1 MGGHTPFCV
10 GGKDFITEYTMLKVF
25 EEKLLQLFSWLKA
38 GPAGKF
44 LRWWTEELRQA
55 MPASWQQKLQH
66 ALRRAT
72 LVVRNDSLSVGVD
85 ENRSLETLEVFSMAQ
100 DAVLQKQQVEDLLL
114 KNELQ
119 EAPRFLLMEL
129 ESVLNRE
136 LKLPLAAEANLA
148 QVLSFEMD
156 RQTPFRASDVYFDWK
171 ILGRNNDTGQL
182 RLEIFVIPRIEVDQA
197 VSAVTDRGFSLSGVD
212 IIDGDKALGLN
223 LLPAER
229 RFRSVNRKARMNLA
243 LGAACA
249 VLLAMVM
256 AQSIYLREHQV
267 AELEE
272 AIAEVQG
279 EAREVMKIKKQIEE
293 SSEAAGFLATRRA
306 EVPLAIEVLADITR
320 ILPDDT
326 YLDRLVI
333 TNSSVQLQGKSQNAQ
348 RLIELV
354 NESGLL
360 DEAAF
365 RGSTRLDARSGLEI
379 FEVNAEI
386 VRSGAN

>member
-197 VSAVTDRGFSLSGVD
+197 VSAVTDRGFNLSGVD